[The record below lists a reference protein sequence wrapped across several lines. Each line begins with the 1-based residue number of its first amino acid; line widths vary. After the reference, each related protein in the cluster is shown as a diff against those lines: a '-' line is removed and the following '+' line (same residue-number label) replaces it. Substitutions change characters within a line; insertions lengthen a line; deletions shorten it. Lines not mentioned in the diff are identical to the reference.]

1 MRADEND
8 ELFATHLL
16 GTMRSPGVVTFSGH
30 DRPKNWDI
38 KNAKGQAGASTSL
51 NGDNVGS
58 FEASYY
64 LVEDGS
70 EAPGEGQFSQWEVFQ
85 RLIKSTTDGPSPKAL
100 PIYHPDLADNGFTEV
115 VNGGVSGC
123 VHDGKGGKTYKVK
136 YLEYKPARP
145 KPAAKAQG
153 GQPQIAGGA
162 VGGASKPDPNAAAK
176 AELAALLAEARR
188 P

>member
-16 GTMRSPGVVTFSGH
+16 GTTRSPGVVTFSGH

-64 LVEDGS
+64 LVSDGS
-70 EAPGEGQFSQWEVFQ
+70 EEPGEDDFSRWEVFQ
-85 RLIKSTTDGPSPKAL
+85 RLIESTTNGAKPLAL
-100 PIYHPDLADNGFTEV
+100 PIYHPDLAANGFTEV
-115 VNGGVSGC
+115 TNGGVSGA

-136 YLEYKPARP
+136 YIEYKPARP

-153 GQPQIAGGA
+153 GQPAIAGGA
-162 VGGASKPDPNAAAK
+162 ATSKPDPNAAAK